1 MNEVLMSAHKIT
13 KRFGGL
19 AAVND
24 VSVDLWRGRIHAV
37 IGPNGAGKS
46 TLTNLLAA
54 DLPLTSG
61 QVTLLGQ
68 DITGWT
74 PEKIS
79 RQGLGRSYQKTNIF
93 LPFTV
98 WENVRLAAQ
107 SRDTQQPWNPL
118 RWFHSTVSNA
128 TKATKAINATTSI
141 AAQARAER
149 AIALAGLDNRRT
161 AIAGTISH
169 GEQRQLEIAM
179 TLATEPQVLLLDEP
193 LAGMG
198 VAEAERMVELLL
210 KLKPTHAMLLVEHD
224 MDAVFTLADR
234 LTVMVNGQVI
244 ASGTPLEVRAN
255 AQVQAAYLGEEAH

>member
-1 MNEVLMSAHKIT
+1 MSEVLLSAKNLT

-24 VSVDLWRGRIHAV
+24 VSVDLWRERIHAV

-46 TLTNLLAA
+46 TLTNLLSGDAV
-54 DLPLTSG
+54 PTSG
-61 QVTLLGQ
+61 GVSLGGT
-68 DITGWT
+68 DITGWK
-74 PEKIS
+74 PERIS
-79 RQGLGRSYQKTNIF
+79 RAGLGRSYQKTNIF

-107 SRDTQQPWNPL
+107 SRTPRAASWL
-118 RWFHSTVSNA
+118 SLASNSVA
-128 TKATKAINATTSI
+128 TND
-141 AAQARAER
+141 RAMR
-149 AIALAGLDNRRT
+149 AIDLSGLQNRKD

-179 TLATEPQVLLLDEP
+179 TLATDPQVILLDEP

-198 VAEAERMVELLL
+198 TAEAERMVALLL
-210 KLKPTHAMLLVEHD
+210 RIKAQHAILLVEHD
-224 MDAVFTLADR
+224 MDAVFALADH

-244 ASGTPLEVRAN
+244 ASGTPAAIRADAN
-255 AQVQAAYLGEEAH
+255 VQAAYLGEEH